1 MNNWPKITISIKRLF
16 FEKKYIDLRIE
27 LLYNH
32 NWVRKMIY
40 STRELYLMFK
50 EYRTPHIKIKTE
62 VKNNRLFPVIRGL
75 YEDNINTP
83 GYRLVSY
90 IEPNAY
96 LSFEYVLSFSGLIP
110 ERVYTYTCATS
121 LKGHTKKIETAFGN
135 YLFQDIPLEAY
146 MYGVKNITE
155 EGYTY
160 LMATPEKALCDLLYK
175 VKPVYSV
182 KELKELLF
190 DNLRIDYDLFIRLN
204 MTDIIYLC
212 SLYKKKNL
220 HFLKKYLEGLR

>member
-1 MNNWPKITISIKRLF
+1 MVLF
-16 FEKKYIDLRIE
+16 IDLRYI

-40 STRELYLMFK
+40 SVKELYMKFK
-50 EYRTPHIKIKTE
+50 EYKTPHIKIQTE

-75 YEDNINTP
+75 YEDDKNAL

-90 IEPNAY
+90 MEANAY
-96 LSFEYVLSFSGLIP
+96 LSFEYVLSLFGIIP
-110 ERVYTYTCATS
+110 ERVFTYTCATS
-121 LKGHTKKIETAFGN
+121 LKEHSKVFETRFGN
-135 YLFQDIPLEAY
+135 YSFQDVPARVY

-175 VKPVYSV
+175 KTPVYSV

-190 DNLRIDYDLFIRLN
+190 IDLRIDEDAFYSLNKEDLL
-204 MTDIIYLC
+204 YLC
-212 SLYKKKNL
+212 PLYKKKNL
-220 HFLKKYLEGLR
+220 NFLKKFVEGLK